1 MKCRI
6 RSHTQICAALGKS
19 VIQAVLEGK
28 VKQLVL
34 VNCCDSARR
43 VYDIV
48 ESTGKCK
55 FLYMLDLPHED
66 NECEK
71 VKLCTGNHASEKK
84 HTKNF
89 PEKHLI
95 RKHF

>member
-1 MKCRI
+1 M
-6 RSHTQICAALGKS
+6 
-19 VIQAVLEGK
+19 IQAVLEGK

-48 ESTGKCK
+48 ESTGKCN

-71 VKLCTGNHASEKK
+71 VKYAQAIMRLKK

-95 RKHF
+95 RKHFKFIYRK